1 MHERSLAQALIQ
13 QIDDEIRTRALRRLR
28 EVHLEI
34 GEFAGV
40 EPRLLASAFEE
51 LATNHWP
58 IAVQLQWKSVPLT
71 ARCRSCVQEFRVER
85 FRFVCP
91 VCGHRQ
97 VDITAGEEIKLVGLR
112 ADTTSPQMSGFP

>member
-1 MHERSLAQALIQ
+1 MHERSLVQTLIH
-13 QIDDEIRTRALRRLR
+13 QIDDELQARGLRRLR

-40 EPRLLASAFEE
+40 EPLLLESAFEE
-51 LATNHWP
+51 MTANHWP
-58 IAVQLQWKSVPLT
+58 AAVRPQWKSVPLT
-71 ARCRSCVQEFRVER
+71 ARCQNCALEFHVAR

-97 VDITAGEEIKLVGLR
+97 VDIIAGEELKLVSLQAESVFPLTG
-112 ADTTSPQMSGFP
+112 ASP

>member
-13 QIDDEIRTRALRRLR
+13 QIDDELQTRRLCRLR

-40 EPRLLASAFEE
+40 EPLLLESAFEE
-51 LATNHWP
+51 LAANHWP
-58 IAVQLQWKSVPLT
+58 AVVRLQWKSVPLT
-71 ARCRSCVQEFRVER
+71 ARCQNCVLEFRVER

-97 VDITAGEEIKLVGLR
+97 VDILAGEELKLVSLQ
-112 ADTTSPQMSGFP
+112 AETTSLHMSGLP